1 MSRWE
6 TPSSAHVSVDKV
18 CALLHQAYRGLRLYP
33 VDHPSARQAVD
44 ALIEAVDAHV
54 SARGPLVL
62 QVEEDRLLYEEQPVY
77 SFSGSRDNLAFLL
90 FRDGIRSVSFFPGL
104 EATELDT
111 FVNCLAHADDLA
123 AIEHDLATAFWEQ
136 DFIHIDYQV
145 ADPFLGGEVLRE
157 GTIDVLRETVLRR
170 LDEVASAAGLHAD
183 SPGSVLRPVAPLGLD
198 LGTLALTPT
207 EMEQGERAVAE
218 GLGVL
223 EDFGIVLLELAGDE
237 SPARDES
244 PGREEA
250 RPAGHDPALVGSLAA
265 VVGRHLEDRDL
276 DALNDIIDRL
286 RALERTGR
294 RPPGFVDAVVEEA
307 LTPSG
312 LRSLFD
318 RGSEGKGE
326 EFSRV
331 ERFLE
336 NILPGALPAVL
347 ELLVETDDRAARKS
361 LLAALQMQDGVPGR
375 YIWPLMQDPR
385 WYVVRNAV
393 QLMAGS
399 PEPELPARL
408 ERLLRHADTRVRR
421 EVVRTLDSL
430 EGSRPAAV
438 LLKALDDEDSSV
450 RTLAA
455 RSLSHHADAGRQA
468 ALQAHLLS
476 GSFDA
481 RPAEEIEAF
490 TSALAALG
498 GEGAISVLDALWR
511 RRYLKARATP
521 VRVAALQA
529 LGAMSSAKAAV
540 ILTEAARSRE
550 APVRQAAQRI
560 LRRGPGSVPRQRP

>member
-54 SARGPLVL
+54 TARGPLVL

-237 SPARDES
+237 SP
-244 PGREEA
+244 GREEA

-276 DALNDIIDRL
+276 GALNDIIDRL

-294 RPPGFVDAVVEEA
+294 RPPGFVDAVVKEA

-326 EFSRV
+326 EVSRV

-347 ELLVETDDRAARKS
+347 ELLVETDDRAARKT

-455 RSLSHHADAGRQA
+455 RSLSHHADAGQQA

-540 ILTEAARSRE
+540 ILREAARSRE
-550 APVRQAAQRI
+550 APVRQAAQRM